1 MPIHQVSTNNP
12 NLSDLDVARQLG
24 QQLWTEN
31 DLQLDFTGIEIV
43 TEEFATELCRTILQ
57 QRDPAVILSVL
68 LTHTMSAGVQ
78 AVFTPVL
85 GAALMGSLS
94 PQPSSSPPDTTQ
106 TASESPEAPTALFNP
121 LAALRSVQD
130 TYLQYVHTFQK
141 FTNPTIGEWVM
152 ERVRQ
157 GTLLWRDPHIQLTRR
172 FEPGDSFTQ
181 MVTSGL
187 LHQET
192 PRHFADDGGN
202 PLKLYRHQSNAI
214 KNLLRRRELGVGG
227 SDTVS
232 TPHSLRPTPGR
243 NTIVATGTGSGK
255 SFCFG
260 IPIVSECLRLRDR
273 GVKGI
278 KAIIIYPM
286 NALGNSQ
293 YADFTQRLHSSGL
306 KLALYT
312 GDTLHS
318 PDEALVTYREA
329 TGRDQPYDCELISR
343 EAIQETPPDILM
355 TNYVMLEL
363 LLTRFE
369 DRHLFPPRHAG
380 VLRFLVLD
388 EVHTYTGKQ
397 GADVACLIRR
407 LKQHTNTTGK
417 LRCIATSATIS
428 SDDEET
434 AARLITTFASRL
446 FGETFE
452 PAHVVGEMYRPTTGQ
467 GDTDLSATIQITET
481 DITDFNGTLDA
492 ATHLAEKLLPAKSLS
507 PTAQP
512 AIPGLQPN
520 AQSAL
525 TLTQSLLPDPQ
536 ALGTA
541 LAHQA
546 TLHFLEE
553 RLNAG
558 SASLPDLA
566 NEYQSRYRP
575 GASRESI
582 LRELMAA
589 LLVGTVA
596 QVTEPDDQ
604 LITRLV
610 PRLHAF
616 FSQGRAIVSCITTE
630 GPHLSDRGDLAC
642 PTCATQLERERPAFP
657 LNFCRACGQEYYSVA
672 RQADGSLLSHELDS
686 VDYEGTPIYIYPGS
700 MAEIDISLP
709 NNWLTP
715 AGNVR
720 KGYQGNVPVEQSY
733 CPTCNRLEPDCDHLG
748 HLTVAVMRTPFLL
761 CLNCGIA
768 HNRRP
773 REFNKLFTFGT
784 VGRSTATDVLIADTL
799 TNLPQNQR
807 KVIAFS
813 DNRQDTALQAAH
825 LNSLQRRIQFRR
837 ALYQSLQQAAGPLSV
852 GTDLGLRIYDTM
864 EASDTLPRFRRETGR
879 FRGQRN
885 LEAEYRQYLSFAAL
899 LDLEATH
906 RRVHQNL
913 EDVGLLVV
921 TYDGLDNLAE
931 ATDIWR
937 DVPVLTEL
945 ETDQRYDFLYGFLG
959 IMRKRLALNHPALI
973 NFRNFQASVL
983 EKLEAGAL
991 FEEVGWRQPIGFSDE
1006 ADTGSRKATVYR
1018 FSHANTALVAWT
1030 RRALRLDY
1038 QPAVEVI
1045 QATVQILASRDV
1057 DFLRTE
1063 HVRRLGDLYMLPADL
1078 PQLSITTETQH
1089 QICPK
1094 CGTVHHFR
1102 QLNVCTRSRCSTL
1115 TTLDLT
1121 DNYFRQEYTR
1131 ALIKSSLAK
1140 AEEHSGQVQGRERRQ
1155 IEENFRENREGL
1167 NVLVCTPTMELGI
1180 DIGDLSAVYMRNV
1193 PPSPSNYAQ
1202 RAGRAGRKGQPAL
1215 ITVFCGVGSFRGPHD
1230 QYFYRSPEKIIAGA
1244 ISPPRFLLDNEPL
1257 IRTHIHALVLE
1268 TLAHRAGSA
1277 DSVKLSAQPVHL
1289 LDIDT
1294 QGHPFFAD
1302 FRRNMEAA
1310 VIART
1315 EDIVTAVQT
1324 AFPQEMQDYGWFNET
1339 YVQQA
1344 VTQFVDRL
1352 DQAFARWRREYTSL
1366 SAERAEINRQL
1377 VRESTDRAMQYRRN
1391 IIEDKLAAMREG
1403 KKNFYTYRYLGSQGF
1418 LPNYAFP
1425 RRAVTLSFR
1434 EIEDELSRD
1443 PVIALREY
1451 APGNFVY
1458 YRGNR
1463 YEVVEARPAT
1473 QENQADFQLL
1483 LVCPTCR
1490 SAYIGEDANRAV
1502 CMVCQENLEGT
1513 HPLRHALPMPDMVA
1527 RRRQSITADDEERMR
1542 RGYDI
1547 EIYYKQGPSIQRFE
1561 VNQTSA
1567 KENPLPFQVT
1577 YEHNGPLV
1585 IANRGSRQSEAND
1598 ESLGFAYCQRC
1609 QRWLTSDRAVA
1620 DHPGTPSQ
1628 AGDCFRGGRTEDI
1641 ISDVVLYNDS
1651 RHDVVTLDVPPPPDM
1666 TDEQV
1671 EAFYITLLH
1680 TLTQAL
1686 SVALELDASELGGF
1700 VSQRESVLGGN
1711 PIVLYETAEGGSG
1724 AVEALTDPA
1733 RLADIIGKAISLLHG
1748 EESEGCERACYECLC
1763 TFYNQRDHHLL
1774 DRHLILPWLQA
1785 LTALTITPIES
1796 PNQDMPT
1803 LETLLIQCES
1813 SLEREIL
1820 QKIAQRG
1827 LPLPQAAQHP
1837 IYDGDTPVTRAD
1849 FFYPP
1854 NHVVFVDGPP
1864 HDQDYVQA
1872 IDANTRRRLRQLNYR
1887 PLVIRYDDQEA
1898 GLTELAQRLGVNL

>member
-24 QQLWTEN
+24 QRLWTEN
-31 DLQLDFTGIEIV
+31 DLQLNFSGIESV
-43 TEEFATELCRTILQ
+43 TEKFATELCRTIIE
-57 QRDPAVILSVL
+57 QRSPAVLNSVL
-68 LTHTMSAGVQ
+68 LTGSMSPPVQ
-78 AVFTPVL
+78 ATFLPAL
-85 GAALMGSLS
+85 MAALGGTLP
-94 PQPSSSPPDTTQ
+94 PQPIPSDIETAQ
-106 TASESPEAPTALFNP
+106 TASEPTDAPSALFNP

-141 FTNPTIGEWVM
+141 FTNPTISEWVM

-172 FEPGDSFTQ
+172 FQPGDSFAE
-181 MVTSGL
+181 MVANGL

-192 PRHFADDGGN
+192 PHHFADDGGN
-202 PLKLYRHQSNAI
+202 PLKLYRHQSKAI
-214 KNLLRRRELGVGG
+214 KNGLAGQTAGA
-227 SDTVS
+227 
-232 TPHSLRPTPGR
+232 
-243 NTIVATGTGSGK
+243 NTIVTTGTGSGK

-273 GVKGI
+273 GVKGV

-293 YADFTQRLHSSGL
+293 YADFAQRLHGSGL

-312 GDTLHS
+312 GDTLRN
-318 PDEALVTYREA
+318 PDEALVAYREA

-369 DRHLFPPRHAG
+369 DRRLFPPRHAG

-388 EVHTYTGKQ
+388 EVHTYIGKQ

-428 SDDEET
+428 SNDEET
-434 AARLITTFASRL
+434 AARLITTFATRL
-446 FGETFE
+446 FGETFN

-467 GDTDLSATIQITET
+467 GDTDLAATIQITET
-481 DITDFNGTLDA
+481 DITDFDGTLEA
-492 ATHLAEKLLPAKSLS
+492 ATRLAEKLLPAKSLN

-512 AIPGLQPN
+512 TIPGLQPN
-520 AQSAL
+520 AQPAL
-525 TLTQSLLPDPQ
+525 TLSQSLVPDPQ

-541 LAHQA
+541 LANQS

-558 SASLPDLA
+558 SASLPGLA
-566 NEYQSRYRP
+566 DEYQSRYRP
-575 GASRESI
+575 EASREAI

-596 QVTEPDDQ
+596 QVVEPDGQ
-604 LITRLV
+604 LVTRLV

-616 FSQGRAIVSCITTE
+616 FSQGRAIVSCITAE

-642 PTCATQLERERPAFP
+642 PTCANQLERERPAFP

-700 MAEIDISLP
+700 MTEVDISLP

-715 AGNVR
+715 TGNVR
-720 KGYQGNVPVEQSY
+720 QAYRTNVPIEQSY
-733 CPTCNRLEPDCDHLG
+733 CPTCNRLEPDCDHPD
-748 HLTVAVMRTPFLL
+748 HLIVTVMRTPFLL
-761 CLNCGIA
+761 CLNCGIV

-799 TNLPQNQR
+799 TNLPQDQR

-879 FRGQRN
+879 FRGRRN

-921 TYDGLDNLAE
+921 TYDGLDSLAE
-931 ATDIWR
+931 AADIWR
-937 DVPVLTEL
+937 DVPVLAEM
-945 ETDQRYDFLYGFLG
+945 ETDRRYDFLYGFLD
-959 IMRKRLALNHPALI
+959 IMRKRLALNHPALV
-973 NFRNFQASVL
+973 NFRNFQANVL
-983 EKLEAGAL
+983 EKLEPDAL
-991 FEEVGWRQPIGFSDE
+991 FEEIGWRRPIGFSDE
-1006 ADTGSRKATVYR
+1006 ANTGSRNTTVYR
-1018 FSHANTALVAWT
+1018 FTHSSTALVAWT

-1045 QATVQILASRDV
+1045 QAIVQILASEDV
-1057 DFLRTE
+1057 DFLRKE
-1063 HVRRLGDLYMLPADL
+1063 HIRRLGDLYMLPADL
-1078 PQLSITTETQH
+1078 PQLSITTESQH

-1102 QLNVCTRSRCSTL
+1102 QLNVCTGSRCSTL
-1115 TTLDLT
+1115 NTLDLA

-1131 ALIKSSLAK
+1131 ALTETTRAK
-1140 AEEHSGQVQGRERRQ
+1140 AEEHSGQVEGRERRQ
-1155 IEENFRENREGL
+1155 IEENFRENRDGL

-1180 DIGDLSAVYMRNV
+1180 DIGDLLAVYMRNV

-1277 DSVKLSAQPVHL
+1277 DSVKLSAQPAHL

-1324 AFPQEMQDYGWFNET
+1324 AFAQEMQDYSWFNES
-1339 YVQQA
+1339 YVRQA
-1344 VTQFVDRL
+1344 VGQFVDRL
-1352 DQAFARWRREYTSL
+1352 DQAFSRWRREYTVL
-1366 SAERAEINRQL
+1366 STEWAEINRQL
-1377 VRESTDRAMQYRRN
+1377 VRESTDRTMQYRRN
-1391 IIEDKLAAMREG
+1391 VIENKLAAMREG
-1403 KKNFYTYRYLGSQGF
+1403 KKDFYTYRYLGSQGF

-1425 RRAVTLSFR
+1425 RQAVTLSFR

-1463 YEVVEARPAT
+1463 YEVVEARPT
-1473 QENQADFQLL
+1473 TSGLSVVEGQENQADFQLL

-1490 SAYIGEDANRAV
+1490 SAYIGEEANRAV
-1502 CMVCQENLEGT
+1502 CAVCQENLAGT

-1527 RRRQSITADDEERMR
+1527 RHRQSITADAEERMR
-1542 RGYDI
+1542 RGYKV
-1547 EIYYKQGPSIQRFE
+1547 EIYYKQGTATRSFDVGRVP
-1561 VNQTSA
+1561 
-1567 KENPLPFQVT
+1567 NPPEAEQVTNLFYMQLT
-1577 YEHNGPLV
+1577 YEHNGRLI

-1598 ESLGFAYCQRC
+1598 EPLGFAYCQRC
-1609 QRWLTSDRAVA
+1609 QRWLTSPRAID
-1620 DHPGTPSQ
+1620 DHPNTPGQ
-1628 AGDCFRGGRTEDI
+1628 PGDCFRGGQAEDI

-1651 RHDVVTLDVPPPPDM
+1651 LHDVVTLDVTPPEGMDE
-1666 TDEQV
+1666 EQV

-1680 TLTQAL
+1680 TFTQAL
-1686 SVALELDASELGGF
+1686 AVALELDANELGGF
-1700 VSQRESVLGGN
+1700 VSERDSPLGGK

-1724 AVEALTDPA
+1724 AVEALTDPV
-1733 RLADIIGKAISLLHG
+1733 RLADIISKAIALLHG
-1748 EESEGCERACYECLC
+1748 EEPEGCERACYECLC

-1774 DRHLILPWLQA
+1774 NRHLILPWLQA
-1785 LTALTITPIES
+1785 LTELTITPIES
-1796 PNQDMPT
+1796 PSQDTPS
-1803 LETLLIQCES
+1803 LETLLAQCES

-1820 QKIAQRG
+1820 QTIAQRG
-1827 LPLPQAAQHP
+1827 LPLPDVAQQP
-1837 IYDGDTPVTRAD
+1837 IYDGDEPVTRAD

-1887 PLVIRYDDQEA
+1887 PLIIRYDDQEA
-1898 GLTELAQRLGVNL
+1898 GLVELAQRLGVNL